1 MQQRRILLGT
11 IAALMSFTLLTGF
24 THNKIPG
31 LGGLG
36 GGGGGGGG
44 NWTAIAK
51 DGKEGLSSMASA
63 TAILVKAQEKLAKA
77 LGLKKEAADLRRVA
91 ADLEKCG
98 ETCGAEIDAAA
109 KTAASVQK
117 EINSTL
123 MKSAKLDAE
132 TAAAVG
138 SAGKD
143 MIPALG
149 KIVKGVSILV
159 KVSSSISSA
168 GQPSPTDLAA
178 VKIASTIPPLMPK
191 AAQSVPELFATA
203 NDFRKVAAEKNI
215 AMPEVPAAP
224 GFS

>member
-1 MQQRRILLGT
+1 
-11 IAALMSFTLLTGF
+11 MSFTLLTGF
-24 THNKIPG
+24 THSKIP
-31 LGGLG
+31 GLG
-36 GGGGGGGG
+36 GGGGGGGS
-44 NWTAIAK
+44 WTGIVK

-63 TAILVKAQEKLAKA
+63 TIILVNAQKKLADA
-77 LGLKKEAADLRRVA
+77 LGLKKQAADLRKVV

-98 ETCGAEIDAAA
+98 ENCGPELDAAA
-109 KTAASVQK
+109 KKSAAVQK
-117 EINSTL
+117 DINTTL
-123 MKSAKLDAE
+123 METAKLDAK

-159 KVSSSISSA
+159 KVASSISSA

-191 AAQSVPELFATA
+191 AAQSVPKLFETA

-215 AMPEVPAAP
+215 AVPEIPSKT
-224 GFS
+224 GFN